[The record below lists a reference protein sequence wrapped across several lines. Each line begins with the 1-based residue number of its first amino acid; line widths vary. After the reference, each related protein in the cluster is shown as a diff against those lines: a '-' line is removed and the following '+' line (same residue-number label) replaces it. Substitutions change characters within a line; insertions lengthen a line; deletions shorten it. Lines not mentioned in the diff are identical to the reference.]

1 MRDVAEYVKCS
12 KQVMSEPMC
21 LDPQRSQPLRER
33 LTILWTRI
41 CERVTKGGV
50 YARHHLQFL
59 IVTCIHAWAAFG
71 GCATTGPGPQ

>member
-33 LTILWTRI
+33 LTILWTSL
-41 CERVTKGGV
+41 CERVLRGGV
-50 YARHHLQFL
+50 YAVHHLQFL
-59 IVTCIHAWAAFG
+59 NVVHVHAQAG
-71 GCATTGPGPQ
+71 